1 MSGEFTPVA
10 ALAGGLM
17 IGLAAALLWLGNG
30 RTAGVSGIVGG
41 VVRPLRGDV
50 AWRVAFVGGLVLAGV
65 VAVLARMDA
74 IAPSPRPLGVL
85 ALAGLLVGA
94 GTRIGGGC
102 TSGHGVCG
110 IGRGSRRSLVAT
122 LVFVLS
128 GMLTVTL
135 ARLWGAFP

>member
-1 MSGEFTPVA
+1 MSTEFTPVS
-10 ALAGGLM
+10 ALGGGLM
-17 IGLAAALLWLGNG
+17 IGAAAALLWFGNG

-41 VVRPLRGDV
+41 LVRPLRGDV
-50 AWRVAFVGGLVLAGV
+50 AWRAAFVAGLVLAG
-65 VAVLARMDA
+65 AVGLLVRPAL

-94 GTRIGGGC
+94 GTRVGGGC

-122 LVFVLS
+122 LVFVAA
-128 GMLTVTL
+128 GALTVTL
-135 ARLWGAFP
+135 VRVWGGLR